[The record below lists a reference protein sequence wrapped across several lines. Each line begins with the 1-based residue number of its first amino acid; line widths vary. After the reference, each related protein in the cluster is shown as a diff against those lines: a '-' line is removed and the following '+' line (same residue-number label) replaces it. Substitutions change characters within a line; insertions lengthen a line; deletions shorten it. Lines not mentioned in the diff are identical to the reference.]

1 MANVQR
7 AEFVI
12 SQRGARQV
20 IHQSYRY
27 KLNRTGDTAVYWRCA
42 QTGCKGNIST
52 VGEFIRTVTGAHNH
66 PPEDETSMKL
76 ISNLRKRSREETT
89 AIQQI
94 YNDEINNIPV
104 EAAATVPPLCSV
116 KSGLYRHRRKT
127 TPALP
132 KDLASVNIEGSWA
145 NTKDG
150 RRFLAVNSGREDKI
164 LVFATDETLEMA
176 QQANILYMD
185 GTFYSCPGLWHQL
198 YVIHSMAGGKMFPLM
213 FCLLPDRRRE
223 TYTRLFQQLKEVTQ
237 DRVGRPLSPDVIQV
251 DFEYPVHQ
259 AIHAEFPTT
268 AVRGCYFHYSQC
280 VWRKVQDL
288 ELVRAYKDNPEV
300 GRLVRRAAALALLPA
315 GNVQDVWVDCMND
328 GPIGYAKCEQF
339 KDYIV
344 NNWVDFGARFPI
356 AVWNHNNTEGPRTNN
371 HLEGWHHH
379 LNQTVQRCH
388 PNIFSFIS
396 TIKSLE
402 SSNRRLL
409 AQMMHGAN
417 PPPRKRKYVQ
427 LDTRLQNLKTQLQN
441 NQKTPLEFVDAAGR
455 LLKLD

>member
-1 MANVQR
+1 MFR
-7 AEFVI
+7 EFVI

-66 PPEDETSMKL
+66 QPEDETSMKL
-76 ISNLRKRSREETT
+76 ISNL
-89 AIQQI
+89 
-94 YNDEINNIPV
+94 
-104 EAAATVPPLCSV
+104 
-116 KSGLYRHRRKT
+116 
-127 TPALP
+127 
-132 KDLASVNIEGSWA
+132 WA

-237 DRVGRPLSPDVIQV
+237 DKVGRPLSPDVIQV
-251 DFEYPVHQ
+251 DFEYPAHQ

-328 GPIGYAKCEQF
+328 GPIGHAKCEQF
-339 KDYIV
+339 KDY
-344 NNWVDFGARFPI
+344 NWVDFGARFPI

-371 HLEGWHHH
+371 HLEGRHHH

-402 SSNRRLL
+402 RLL